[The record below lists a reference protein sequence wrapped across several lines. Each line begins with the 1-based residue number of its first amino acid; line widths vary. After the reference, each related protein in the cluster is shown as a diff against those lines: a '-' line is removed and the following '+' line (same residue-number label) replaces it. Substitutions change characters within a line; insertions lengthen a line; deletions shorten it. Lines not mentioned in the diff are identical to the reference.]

1 MSHPLQL
8 VGWSDRVEG
17 LWHAAERPDLVP
29 GRVIAQHR
37 GSYAVL
43 TGTGEGRAAVAGA
56 LLHNATGPEDL
67 PAVGDWVGVR
77 PGLIEVILP
86 RSGALI
92 RKLPG
97 ETSGIQVLA
106 ANVDITLVVASLTNA
121 VNVRRLERFT
131 TLAWDAGAPPVVV
144 LTKTDLVDDPAGAI
158 RGAQASLG
166 TVPVL
171 GVSNITGDGFEDLAG
186 YLEGT
191 PTLAALGP
199 SGVGKSTLINR
210 LLGADAMATADVRH
224 DGKGRHT
231 TTHRELLALPGG
243 GALIDTPGLREV
255 GLAATSEGV
264 ETTFDD
270 VIALAA
276 GCRFPDCSHDHEP
289 GCAVRDAVGPERMAA
304 YKKQLREAAAQ
315 ARRVDA
321 RLARAER
328 ERWKKVTKEMR
339 SHYKMR

>member
-29 GRVIAQHR
+29 ARVIAQHR

-56 LLHNATGPEDL
+56 LLHHADGPEDL

-77 PGLIEVILP
+77 PGLIEVVLP

-92 RKLPG
+92 RQLPG
-97 ETSGIQVLA
+97 GTSGIQVLA
-106 ANVDITLVVASLTNA
+106 ANVDTTLVVASLTNV

-144 LTKTDLVDDPAGAI
+144 LTKTDLIDNPAGAI
-158 RGAQASLG
+158 RDAQASLG
-166 TVPVL
+166 AVPVV
-171 GVSNITGDGFEDLAG
+171 GISNVTGYGFEALAG

-199 SGVGKSTLINR
+199 SGVGKSSLINR
-210 LLGADAMATADVRH
+210 LLGVDALATADVRH

-255 GLAATSEGV
+255 GLSATSEGI

-289 GCAVRDAVGPERMAA
+289 GCAVRDAISPERMAA

-328 ERWKKVTKEMR
+328 DRWKKITKEMR